1 MSILYNP
8 LMLNQ
13 AGALSLVDPRQQ
25 AMNRRDL
32 APMSVPK
39 PSLGEA
45 LIAMGGAGVEAA
57 LDKGD
62 AFGGMARG
70 LAAYQQQQKENQLDA
85 ARIEATR
92 AATAGSQR
100 QQAGSLYYDNNRNAY
115 REVFDPRSGGTSFY
129 VVSGPQAGQTLDTLP
144 QGTMRAE
151 DSAAKYLSKEDAAIY
166 NQAQGAALAAP
177 GNIVELRRLK
187 RLGESQAGT
196 TVFDQAGRF
205 LATRFGL
212 EVGPFDADNITAYKQ
227 ELAKKMLAAAGQMK
241 GQGQITE
248 NERKLL
254 ADTIANPESMTGASF
269 AKAMEIMIR
278 GEERAKAKFEAW
290 NNADAL
296 TKSMGFSRFSY
307 DWTVNNLNNSRPDGA
322 GNNDPFTFDLD
333 NE

>member
-1 MSILYNP
+1 MAILSNP
-8 LMLNQ
+8 FMLNQ
-13 AGALSLVDPRQQ
+13 AGVLDLAQQQ
-25 AMNRRDL
+25 AMNRRDV
-32 APMSVPK
+32 APMAVPK

-57 LDKGD
+57 LDTGD

-92 AATAGSQR
+92 AATLGSQR

-115 REVFDPRSGGTSFY
+115 RETFDPRTGGTSFY
-129 VVSGPQAGQTLDTLP
+129 VVSGPQAGQTLETLP
-144 QGTMRAE
+144 QGAMRAE
-151 DSAAKYLSKEDAAIY
+151 DSAAKYLTKEDAAVF
-166 NQAQGAALAAP
+166 NQAQSAALRAP
-177 GNIVELRRLK
+177 ERIVDLRRLK

-212 EVGPFDADNITAYKQ
+212 EVGQFDADNVTGYKQ
-227 ELAKKMLAAAGQMK
+227 ELAKQMLIAAEQMK

-248 NERKLL
+248 NERLLL
-254 ADTIANPESMTGASF
+254 ANSIANPESMTGASF
-269 AKAMEIMIR
+269 AKAVDIMIR
-278 GEERAKAKFEAW
+278 GEERAQAMFEAW
-290 NNADAL
+290 NAADAL
-296 TKSMGFSRFSY
+296 TKSMGFTAFSY
-307 DWTVNNLNNSRPDGA
+307 DWRKKNVKDPEVDGT

-333 NE
+333 D